1 MSFMIGLPVYD
12 GRTHREEEITHARML
27 AQRAA
32 RANGQEPGSAVTAPM
47 NDMSAKTP
55 SPAMSPAPQRRHVV
69 FPDPVA
75 FRFVGLFLALFIR
88 LRLMFVLVDISKK
101 TRPSPSSSVEAF
113 SMGTNS
119 T

>member
-12 GRTHREEEITHARML
+12 GRTHREEEITHARLL

-32 RANGQEPGSAVTAPM
+32 AARASQQDPSSTSAAVDPM
-47 NDMSAKTP
+47 NDTPAKTP

-75 FRFVGLFLALFIR
+75 FRQVSL
-88 LRLMFVLVDISKK
+88 VLDLL
-101 TRPSPSSSVEAF
+101 
-113 SMGTNS
+113 
-119 T
+119 